1 MIGVFQKFLLGA
13 THQRAGLALMKTK
26 DGFAVVAE
34 RNGVQ
39 IKGSLVLRFKT
50 HEEVMK
56 WQGGLS
62 DGRELTRAAIVA
74 NGLKRLGVA
83 Q

>member
-34 RNGVQ
+34 RNGVR
-39 IKGSLVLRFKT
+39 IKGSLALQFKT
-50 HEEVMK
+50 REEVMK
-56 WQGGLS
+56 WQASLLH
-62 DGRELTRAAIVA
+62 REGLTRSAIVA
-74 NGLKRLGVA
+74 NGLKRLGVT

>member
-1 MIGVFQKFLLGA
+1 MIGVFQKFLLNT
-13 THQRAGLALMKTK
+13 THQGAGLALMKTK

-34 RNGVQ
+34 RNGVR

-50 HEEVMK
+50 REEVTE
-56 WQGGLS
+56 WQGSLLYCNGMTS
-62 DGRELTRAAIVA
+62 AAIVA

-83 Q
+83 

>member
-1 MIGVFQKFLLGA
+1 MIGVFQKFLLGT
-13 THQRAGLALMKTK
+13 THQGVGHALMKTE

-34 RNGVQ
+34 RNGAR

-56 WQGGLS
+56 WQGSLLEA
-62 DGRELTRAAIVA
+62 RELTRSAIVA

>member
-39 IKGSLVLRFKT
+39 IKGSLVLWFKT

-56 WQGGLS
+56 WQGSLLEGS
-62 DGRELTRAAIVA
+62 ELTRSAIVA
-74 NGLKRLGVA
+74 NGLKRLGVTK
-83 Q
+83 